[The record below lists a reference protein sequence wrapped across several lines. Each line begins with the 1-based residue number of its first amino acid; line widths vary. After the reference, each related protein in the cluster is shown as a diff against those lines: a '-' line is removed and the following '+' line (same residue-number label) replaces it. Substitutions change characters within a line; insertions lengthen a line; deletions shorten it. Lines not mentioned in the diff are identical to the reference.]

1 MIKYK
6 ATFFDN
12 RLKSIMPVYENHSA
26 GTGTF
31 YYARKGLLMYAIIQ
45 ANSIAEAMRTS
56 DEIIQRVSTDLY
68 ILIQR
73 SNQFN

>member
-1 MIKYK
+1 
-6 ATFFDN
+6 
-12 RLKSIMPVYENHSA
+12 MPVYENHSA